1 MTGHSIVVVRLLW
14 EQVVSVRFR
23 VPRQGFVNI
32 KHMERQSW
40 IFRWKRQSAG
50 KSVLGF
56 FGLIFLA
63 AFPAGFLFIG
73 WTTVSV
79 RCERSSVGVDP
90 DCAIAET
97 HWFGLYAD
105 RRNAEGVLSV
115 ETETGSIHSRSL
127 TGAGYNRNVVV
138 EGVILST
145 KRGDVALISGKSN
158 VNDDEKEHAKTVIG
172 AYLDDADQQSFA
184 VDMDFRNV
192 FGYVGLV
199 GLAFVAW
206 MTWKMVWGA
215 IFPQRIDLDRIRGSV
230 SVRSKTGQMKT
241 REFLVQDI
249 ADATIVSGATAFA
262 FAFPRLAKFGGGSSK
277 SSSVSDS
284 IVFRLVSGEEIGIPN
299 FAEAPQEEL
308 EEIVGSIRAAKDGRL
323 S

>member
-1 MTGHSIVVVRLLW
+1 
-14 EQVVSVRFR
+14 

-32 KHMERQSW
+32 KYMECQSW
-40 IFRWKRQSAG
+40 IFRWKRQSVG

-56 FGLIFLA
+56 FGLIFLV
-63 AFPAGFLFIG
+63 AFPVGFLFIG

-79 RCERSSVGVDP
+79 RCERPSVGVGP
-90 DCAIAET
+90 DCAITEIR
-97 HWFGLYAD
+97 WFGLYAD

-127 TGAGYNRNVVV
+127 TGAGYNRNVAV
-138 EGVILST
+138 EGIVLST
-145 KRGDVALISGKSN
+145 EQGDVALISGKSN
-158 VNDDEKEHAKTVIG
+158 VNDDEKERAKVVIG
-172 AYLDDADQQSFA
+172 AYLDDVDRQSLA
-184 VDMDFRNV
+184 VDMNFRNV

-206 MTWKMVWGA
+206 MVWKMVWGTV
-215 IFPQRIDLDRIRGSV
+215 FPQRIDLDRVRGIV

-249 ADATIVSGATAFA
+249 ADVTIVSGATAFA
-262 FAFPRLAKFGGGSSK
+262 FAFPRLAKLGGGSSK
-277 SSSVSDS
+277 SASVSDS